1 MRIIAFIVDHNTI
14 DKIIKHLK
22 LSFIAERPPP
32 PQLVQHKLLMS
43 AEESGEHFRNWVEKV
58 FLTEWRVEPILLLTV
73 LLSLSLCL
81 YFLAIDLAV
90 LCVICLF

>member
-1 MRIIAFIVDHNTI
+1 MHIIAFIEDHNAI

-22 LSFIAERPPP
+22 LSLIAERPPP
-32 PQLVQHKLLMS
+32 PQLVQQKLLMS
-43 AEESGEHFRNWVEKV
+43 AEESGEYFRNWVEKV

-73 LLSLSLCL
+73 LLSLLLCL